1 MSVLQD
7 LPASPEQTQPQQFRV
22 DRRYR
27 RKGSGDFSKP
37 TLAGLIGRYVL
48 LAVVLLL
55 VIGPFVWQLSTSF
68 KGPADDL
75 YTFPPNLIPT
85 DPTIENYIKVT
96 DLIPVY
102 TYAWH
107 SMLVAVGSV
116 VTNVVLSLFGGYA
129 LACMRFRGKYIA
141 LGILVSTML
150 LPGEVTVTANLLTIN
165 SLGLA
170 NTLWGVF
177 LPGAIGAMNVLLIAT
192 ACRMIPQDVLDAA
205 TVDGASTWQRIR
217 HIVWP
222 NVRGMASVVAI
233 FTFIGQWDDY
243 LWPLMVLTDPSKYTL
258 TVGMAYLNGN
268 FSPDPRMIAA
278 GTMVALIP
286 IILLFS
292 VMQRFFFQ
300 GVQEG
305 AVKG

>member
-1 MSVLQD
+1 MTLT
-7 LPASPEQTQPQQFRV
+7 EQSEETVALTKHRA
-22 DRRYR
+22 RAYR
-27 RKGSGDFSKP
+27 RKGSGDFSSP
-37 TLAGLIGRYVL
+37 TLGALILRYVL
-48 LAVVLLL
+48 LLVVLIL

-68 KGPADDL
+68 KGPGDDL
-75 YTFPPNLIPT
+75 YTFPPNLIPV
-85 DPTIENYIKVT
+85 DPTFENYTKVT
-96 DLIPVY
+96 DIVPVY

-107 SMLVAVGSV
+107 SLLVSVGSV
-116 VTNVVLSLFGGYA
+116 ITNVVLAVFGGYA
-129 LACMRFRGKYIA
+129 LACMKFRGKMIA

-150 LPGEVTVTANLLTIN
+150 LPGEVTITSNLLTIN

-192 ACRMIPQDVLDAA
+192 ACRMIPGDVLDAA
-205 TVDGASTWQRIR
+205 TVDGATTWQRIR

-233 FTFIGQWDDY
+233 FTFIGAWDDY
-243 LWPLMVLTDPSKYTL
+243 LWPLMVLTNPNNYTL

-268 FSPDPRMIAA
+268 FSPDPRLIAA
-278 GTMVALIP
+278 GTMVALVP
-286 IILLFS
+286 IIVLFS
-292 VMQRFFFQ
+292 IMQRYFFR

>member
-1 MSVLQD
+1 MTLTADRETTAPAAQS
-7 LPASPEQTQPQQFRV
+7 LPRE
-22 DRRYR
+22 RRWR

-37 TLAGLIGRYVL
+37 TLASLILRYVL
-48 LAVVLLL
+48 LLFVLVL
-55 VIGPFVWQLSTSF
+55 VIGPFLWQLSTSF

-75 YTFPPNLIPT
+75 YTFPPNLFPV
-85 DPTIENYIKVT
+85 DPTLENYSKVT
-96 DLIPVY
+96 DIVPVY

-107 SMLVAVGSV
+107 SLLVAVGSV
-116 VTNVVLSLFGGYA
+116 ITNVVLSVFGGYA
-129 LACMRFRGKYIA
+129 LACMRFRGKMIA

-150 LPGEVTVTANLLTIN
+150 LPGEVTITSNLLTIN
-165 SLGLA
+165 ALGLA

-177 LPGAIGAMNVLLIAT
+177 LPGAIAAMNVLLIAT
-192 ACRMIPQDVLDAA
+192 ACRMIPKDVLDAA
-205 TVDGASTWQRIR
+205 TVDGATTWQRIR

-233 FTFIGQWDDY
+233 FTFIGAWDDY
-243 LWPLMVLTDPSKYTL
+243 LWPLMVLTNPNNYTL
-258 TVGMAYLNGN
+258 TVGMAYLNSN
-268 FSPDPRMIAA
+268 FSPDPRLIAA

-286 IILLFS
+286 IIVLFS
-292 VMQRFFFQ
+292 IMQRFFFR